1 LEITIYGMQ
10 TKLLVA
16 YAMMVFPA
24 TIVDP

>member
-10 TKLLVA
+10 TKLLDA
-16 YAMMVFPA
+16 YVMMAFQA